1 MSEKA
6 TQYTIRSVPAR
17 IDRALRKKAQALG
30 ISLNRLALEA
40 LAAEAGVGAEA
51 PTRSDLDRFI
61 GSWVKDDRVDR
72 ALASQ
77 RRVDPRDWK

>member
-17 IDRALRKKAQALG
+17 VDRALRRKAQARG

-40 LAAEAGVGAEA
+40 LEAEAGVGSDA
-51 PTRSDLDRFI
+51 RVRIDLDRFA
-61 GSWVKDDRVDR
+61 GSWVKDAGVER
-72 ALASQ
+72 ALAAQ
-77 RRVDPRDWK
+77 RKVDPRDWE

>member
-17 IDRALRKKAQALG
+17 VDRALRRKARERG

-40 LAAEAGVGAEA
+40 LVSEAGVGPETA
-51 PTRSDLDRFI
+51 TKHDLDRFF
-61 GSWVKDDRVDR
+61 GTWVKDEKVDE
-72 ALASQ
+72 ALADQ
-77 RRVDPRDWK
+77 RRVDLKDWT

>member
-17 IDRALRKKAQALG
+17 VDRALRRKARERG
-30 ISLNRLALEA
+30 VSLNRLALEA
-40 LAAEAGVGAEA
+40 LEGAAGVGSVAVLKH
-51 PTRSDLDRFI
+51 DLDRFS
-61 GSWVKDDRVDR
+61 GSWVADEKVDR
-72 ALASQ
+72 ALAEQ

>member
-17 IDRALRKKAQALG
+17 VDRALRKKARERG

-40 LAAEAGVGAEA
+40 LVSEAGVGPEA
-51 PTRSDLDRFI
+51 TLRHDLDRFS
-61 GSWVKDDRVDR
+61 GSWVKDEKVDE
-72 ALASQ
+72 ALADQ
-77 RRVDPRDWK
+77 RRVDPRDWT